1 MSALDVWGLDDVAE
15 TAYRA
20 MLRNPDFDLAQL
32 SQHLD
37 LRLEAVGVAVDDLVR
52 VGLVTRAAA
61 GLAPTSPATTL
72 AALVHVELSELE
84 ERRSRL
90 DAVRASLSGFAADHL
105 VGQSRAWSS
114 MPFELLSAEESFAA
128 VEDLQRGTTGEVL
141 SCHPVVDIDVDAPT
155 YVELIERQL
164 ADGRPMRGLYP
175 SAVLTDPARLDYV
188 RHWSEAG
195 ESVRLLAESPPAVAV
210 FGHES
215 ALVSAGWGGAPG
227 TGHLLLRAPAL
238 VALVRELFEQF
249 WTRAVALPSTGPV
262 PPSADDVR
270 PVLELLQLGLKDETI
285 ARQLGISL
293 RTVRRRIAMVM
304 DEVGAATRFQAGI
317 EAARRGL
324 I

>member
-1 MSALDVWGLDDVAE
+1 MWGLDDVAE
-15 TAYRA
+15 AAYRA
-20 MLRNPDFDLAQL
+20 MLRNPDFDLGQL
-32 SQHLD
+32 SRHLEVP
-37 LRLEAVGVAVDDLVR
+37 LEAVGAAVDELVR
-52 VGLVTRAAA
+52 VGLVTRADA
-61 GLAPTSPATTL
+61 GLAPASPATTL

-90 DAVRASLSGFAADHL
+90 DAVRASLSGFAADHM

-155 YVELIERQL
+155 YVELIEHQL
-164 ADGRPMRGLYP
+164 SDGRPMRGLYP
-175 SAVLTDPARLDYV
+175 SEVLTDPARLGYV
-188 RHWSEAG
+188 RRWCEAG
-195 ESVRLLAESPPAVAV
+195 ETVRLLAEAPPAVAV

-215 ALVSAGWGGAPG
+215 ALVSAGWGGAAG

-249 WTRAVALPSTGPV
+249 WSRSAPLPSTGPV

-304 DEVGAATRFQAGI
+304 DEVGATTRFQAGI